1 MKKNVMYLLLM
12 LFVFW
17 GSCVAFAE
25 VSQDTVK
32 MVQNKLNEL
41 GYECGTPDG
50 IAGQHTKEA
59 VQNYQSDNGLEP
71 SGVIDDK
78 LLDSLGVNNLP
89 DSSNVPG
96 VTVDVFVERYNAAIN
111 TYNQI
116 AERDG
121 YEKAS
126 TISNLSTNT
135 EDYVLDKKTKSELT
149 LNSGKANSIDKVCSF
164 SFSYWFDE
172 SSFNSALMT
181 GEVIA
186 CIYAFDDSLPDYR
199 SAGNF
204 YSQLMESNT
213 VSEFNDKETYLYN
226 GDIKYSNNQSA
237 TGLFMISA
245 YHENYISA
253 IEPYLLSD
261 EELVQL
267 IKSKQEVAGL
277 SLDTFEDIDKLGKTK
292 KMPRN
297 EFEALYGINF
307 NDLPSAPDSM
317 YEGNEYTLYDCSF
330 LGNPCSVGIAVVSNS
345 LFDNAIWSFDIYF
358 ENTPDANDLAKKL
371 TDIFGME
378 PDDREK
384 DKSYLTWDLEGYWL
398 ALSNRKNKPCYISI
412 H

>member
-41 GYECGTPDG
+41 GYDCGTPDG

-292 KMPRN
+292 IVNKQ
-297 EFEALYGINF
+297 EIIK
-307 NDLPSAPDSM
+307 PSK
-317 YEGNEYTLYDCSF
+317 NKRKT
-330 LGNPCSVGIAVVSNS
+330 
-345 LFDNAIWSFDIYF
+345 
-358 ENTPDANDLAKKL
+358 AKK
-371 TDIFGME
+371 TKKKI
-378 PDDREK
+378 K
-384 DKSYLTWDLEGYWL
+384 
-398 ALSNRKNKPCYISI
+398 KNSKIK
-412 H
+412 